1 MIEVGEQL
9 RAIDP
14 AVADA
19 DGLITSVRAKLAAAQ
34 RAARLVFLCHSSGDK
49 ERVRQLFHQL
59 MADGVDCWFDEERIL
74 PGQYWEYEIDRAI
87 SKSRFVL
94 ACRSKE
100 SVTKAGYVQKELET
114 ALDAAAMQPEGIAFL
129 IPVRLE
135 ECEVPHGM
143 RRWQSVDLFKEGGYE
158 RLIRGSR
165 HNVLTVSVPPPPVF
179 ILHLKGGDVLSNL
192 DRLYE
197 FQRGWSRSCC

>member
-1 MIEVGEQL
+1 
-9 RAIDP
+9 
-14 AVADA
+14 
-19 DGLITSVRAKLAAAQ
+19 LI
-34 RAARLVFLCHSSGDK
+34 VFLCHSSGDK

-74 PGQYWEYEIDRAI
+74 PGQYREYEIDRGI

-100 SVTKAGYVQKELET
+100 SVTKAGYVQKELKT

-143 RRWQSVDLFKEGGYE
+143 PRWQSVDLFKEGGYE
-158 RLIRGSR
+158 RLTLLCLSSGRQCCCRG
-165 HNVLTVSVPPPPVF
+165 VEDAEEF
-179 ILHLKGGDVLSNL
+179 AGDVALQAL
-192 DRLYE
+192 DLAAG
-197 FQRGWSRSCC
+197 FALGSAACDVLPGCGAAPHAGQGDDVDRSVQGSVAAA